1 MTRTGFFIYSASGS
15 IADRETQN
23 MYEKTI
29 SKKTVFEGRILSL
42 DVLDVELA
50 DGRIGTREIIRH
62 GAAVAV
68 VARRRDGRF
77 VFIRQFRKA
86 MERICF
92 EVMAGNVDPGEEME
106 AAAIRELKEETGYVP
121 DSIRFLSSIYP
132 SVGYCT
138 ERIDIFCA
146 EVHEPGETDFDPD
159 EQIET
164 VLITEQEMD
173 NLIRSGK
180 VDDAKT
186 LAAWMLY
193 KISNI
198 EQGTA
203 E

>member
-1 MTRTGFFIYSASGS
+1 MTRHGFFVYSASGG

-23 MYEKTI
+23 MYEKTLRT
-29 SKKTVFEGRILSL
+29 KTIFEGRILSL

-50 DGRIGTREIIRH
+50 DGRTGTREIIRH
-62 GAAVAV
+62 GAAIAV
-68 VARRRDGRF
+68 IARRRDGQF

-86 MERICF
+86 MERVCF

-106 AAAIRELKEETGYVP
+106 AAAVRELKEETGYIP

-138 ERIDIFCA
+138 ERIDVFYA

-159 EQIET
+159 ENIET
-164 VLITEQEMD
+164 ILVTEQEMD
-173 NLIRSGK
+173 SMIRAGK

-186 LAAWMLY
+186 LAAWALW
-193 KISNI
+193 KIFNA
-198 EQGTA
+198 Q
-203 E
+203 